1 MKSILIFLFGCTIA
15 AAQPISLQLKAGV
28 PMTSVLDTVSAARTT
43 VNHLTNPYILGA
55 GVELR
60 LPAGFGVEFD
70 ALYRRFSYDANIF
83 ETVTNLNTSANNWQ
97 FPLLIKKRFS
107 GGLVRP
113 FLGAGA
119 NFNKITGV
127 SQTVQTVAQR
137 ITLSDPDELTHD
149 SATGFLVAGGLE
161 INALFLKITP
171 EVRYTRWGRDN
182 FTGVIGPG
190 GTISSNRNQAEFLLG
205 IGF

>member
-1 MKSILIFLFGCTIA
+1 MKSILMFLFGCTLA

-83 ETVTNLNTSANNWQ
+83 ETVTSLNTSANNWQ
-97 FPLLIKKRFS
+97 FPLLVKKRLS
-107 GGLVRP
+107 GGLARP
-113 FLGAGA
+113 FLGAGV
-119 NFNKITGV
+119 NFNKITGLTQSV
-127 SQTVQTVAQR
+127 RTAVQQVT
-137 ITLSDPDELTHD
+137 TSDPDELTHD
-149 SATGFLVAGGLE
+149 SAVGIVFAGGIE

-190 GTISSNRNQAEFLLG
+190 GSISSNRNQAEFLLG
-205 IGF
+205 FGF